1 MKSMVIPFKTPGQV
15 KVRHQRGAVFAALV
29 LTASVAHA
37 DAVSDYFNSPFSISG
52 DLAVNGSELV
62 SAYEYM
68 SGPSERRYTGI
79 PFPFANQPHF
89 VYAGVDLGVL
99 KVAQSTPAWV
109 GAFDVGFSTAVTAAY
124 RDTLTFTKPGGGM
137 VPVTFSFAFDGSVS
151 TGVPYGAGPF
161 IQMAVAGSAG
171 GVSTSSSFIN
181 TYRDGVL
188 TSNFNQACRNS
199 SAYNAY
205 VCSVSNAH
213 RFATNGDKVGT
224 TTFTFNVLSGESV
237 NVWTSMGTGNTSDS
251 STPYASVVDF
261 SHTATLTSIVTPLG
275 TSVASQLGGILVE
288 SNGGLTYQQAI
299 TAAVPE
305 PSTWALWL
313 TGVALLLTAVRKQRS
328 AAL

>member
-1 MKSMVIPFKTPGQV
+1 MKCISTSFKTPVQV
-15 KVRHQRGAVFAALV
+15 KTFHQRCAVLAALV
-29 LTASVAHA
+29 LTASAAHA
-37 DAVSDYFNSPFSISG
+37 DAISDYFNSPFRTAG
-52 DLAVNGSELV
+52 YLAANGVELV
-62 SAYEYM
+62 SVDEYM
-68 SGPSERRYTGI
+68 SGPFERFYAT
-79 PFPFANQPHF
+79 PFLPFLPL
-89 VYAGVDLGVL
+89 YAFSGADLGVL
-99 KVAQSTPAWV
+99 KVAQSTPAWSGV
-109 GAFDVGFSTAVTAAY
+109 AGASFSTVATAAY

-137 VPVTFSFAFDGSVS
+137 VPVAFSFAFDGSVS

-181 TYRDGVL
+181 IYRDGVL
-188 TSNFNQACRNS
+188 TSNFDQACRNS

-205 VCSVSNAH
+205 VCSVSNSH

-224 TTFTFNVLSGESV
+224 TTFTFNVLSGQSV

-251 STPYASVVDF
+251 STPYASLVDF
-261 SHTATLTSIVTPLG
+261 SHTATLTSIVAPAG

-313 TGVALLLTAVRKQRS
+313 TGVALLLTALRKQRS